1 MVLWAKLELDRR
13 QERERREAL
22 TANLGEK
29 FWLAR
34 ADELGHGEYGIVRQM
49 FSKGANQIVQQIE
62 FFFSKSS

>member
-1 MVLWAKLELDRR
+1 MVLWAKLELLVHQDC
-13 QERERREAL
+13 ERREAL

-49 FSKGANQIVQQIE
+49 FSEGGNQIVQQIKVSS
-62 FFFSKSS
+62 FS